1 MKTNDSSRGYA
12 VRLENPKGG
21 YLWVGVAF
29 RDRNDAFD
37 FGVVFQDYS
46 DRKKLYFLHY
56 FSDANPNAL
65 QS

>member
-46 DRKKLYFLHY
+46 DRKKLYYL
-56 FSDANPNAL
+56 SL
-65 QS
+65 S